1 MTPKAADALARLSR
15 LVTYPDDRYAEGLD
29 ALVASIEAWHP
40 DAACDLATFAAR
52 IGRATGDRARSG
64 AGRSGAPRAQ
74 RAWRGAGAFA
84 RLRPPW
90 TKLEERSPGGPAL
103 TSNDLQELF
112 TRTFD
117 LNPVC
122 ALEVGWHLFGEEYER
137 GAFLVRMRQALR
149 EHGIAEG
156 GELPDHLASML
167 LLVTKLDADDS
178 DVLVANALV
187 PAVVKMLEPLEKSE
201 SPFLPLV
208 KAIREVLAACAPAGA
223 EVD

>member
-40 DAACDLATFAAR
+40 EAASDLAAFAAR
-52 IGRATGDRARSG
+52 I
-64 AGRSGAPRAQ
+64 AGRSISERAS
-74 RAWRGAGAFA
+74 RGAGA
-84 RLRPPW
+84 PGDD
-90 TKLEERSPGGPAL
+90 ERSAERGARGPAL

>member
-1 MTPKAADALARLSR
+1 MSK
-15 LVTYPDDRYAEGLD
+15 E
-29 ALVASIEAWHP
+29 
-40 DAACDLATFAAR
+40 
-52 IGRATGDRARSG
+52 
-64 AGRSGAPRAQ
+64 
-74 RAWRGAGAFA
+74 
-84 RLRPPW
+84 
-90 TKLEERSPGGPAL
+90 
-103 TSNDLQELF
+103 DLQELF

-149 EHGIAEG
+149 AHGIAEG

-208 KAIREVLAACAPAGA
+208 KAIRRMLAACAPAGA